1 MQVIA
6 VLKQPVSA
14 EKKSGKIPI
23 SASKS
28 LPFIT
33 ETPLWS
39 FGKLDDTYDKWRIN
53 DPGVLEELK
62 AFEGLTWQA
71 IMSDKG
77 SKKNGH
83 GSKSHY
89 VECSKLAKEAQKRLR
104 DINLGAEDVLFSL
117 RLGSK
122 KRLYG
127 ILRNRWFEIIWYDT
141 RHEIYRTKG

>member
-1 MQVIA
+1 M
-6 VLKQPVSA
+6 LKQPVSA
-14 EKKSGKIPI
+14 EKRSEKVPV

-39 FGKLDDTYDKWRIN
+39 FCKLDDTYDKWQIK
-53 DPGVLEELK
+53 DPEILKELK
-62 AFEGLTWQA
+62 AFEGLTWQT

-77 SKKNGH
+77 SKKKGH

-89 VECSKLAKEAQKRLR
+89 VECSKLTREAQKRLK
-104 DINLGAEDVLFSL
+104 DINLGGEDVLFSL
-117 RLGSK
+117 RIGSK

-127 ILRNRWFEIIWYDT
+127 ILHDRWFEIIWYDT
-141 RHEIYRTKG
+141 KHEIYKTKE